1 MKSATSK
8 KLTNS
13 EIASFCSQMAML
25 LQAGIMPVDCMMI
38 LIADT
43 KDEATKKLLNQ
54 ILNSCIDGDHLHKA
68 LQSTGV
74 FPNYVITM
82 ITIGEDSGCLDDVM
96 QSLADFYDREE
107 GLAESIRS
115 AVTYPMIM
123 IFMMFL
129 VILVLLTKVLPI
141 FQQVFE
147 QLGSELSGISLSL
160 LHFGNTLE
168 KFSIGIMAF
177 LVLAAILVF
186 IGTHTAK
193 GKKSF
198 EKFFERLPALHNF
211 QDKMAAGRFA
221 NGMSLLL
228 QSGIDISQSLFLV
241 NELVDNERMRVKVQ
255 ECRNALE
262 NGYNLSEALIKA
274 DIFNN
279 LYSRMVSVGFKS
291 GNLPRVMDKI
301 ANCYEEETNKKL
313 SNLISILE
321 PTLVIILSFV
331 VGIILMSVILPLM
344 SVMTSI
350 G

>member
-1 MKSATSK
+1 MKVK
-8 KLTNS
+8 NQKLTNR

-43 KDEATKKLLNQ
+43 NDEATKVILNQ
-54 ILNSCIDGDHLHKA
+54 ILDCCIDGDHFHKA
-68 LQSTGV
+68 LAATGV

-82 ITIGEDSGCLDDVM
+82 ITIGENSGCLDDVM

-107 GLAESIRS
+107 GISLSIRS

-123 IFMMFL
+123 VFMMFL

-141 FQQVFE
+141 FQEVFE

-160 LHFGNTLE
+160 LHFGNNLE
-168 KFSIGIMAF
+168 RFSIIIMA
-177 LVLAAILVF
+177 VLIILAILVF
-186 IGTHTAK
+186 LGTHSVK
-193 GKKSF
+193 GKRTF
-198 EKFFERLPALHNF
+198 EKIFEKLPAFRSF
-211 QDKMAAGRFA
+211 QEKMAAGRFA
-221 NGMSLLL
+221 SGMALLL

-241 NELVDNERMRVKVQ
+241 NELVDNQTMRDKIK
-255 ECRNALE
+255 ECRSALE

-274 DIFNN
+274 GIFNN

-291 GNLPRVMDKI
+291 GNLPRVMAKI
-301 ANCYEEETNKKL
+301 STCYEEETNKKL
-313 SNLISILE
+313 TSVISILE

-331 VGIILMSVILPLM
+331 VGIILMSVIIPLM
-344 SVMTSI
+344 NVMSSI